1 MKNHRFAGNSASGF
15 TLIELIVV
23 IAILGLLAAFLA
35 PNVMQQFSGAQSK
48 TAKLYIKQ
56 LGGVLDMFNLETHRY
71 PTTQEGLN
79 ALVQCP
85 PGLAGCNGPY
95 LKDKSLLKD
104 PWNNDWKYT
113 SPGSSG
119 RPYEIMSFGED
130 GKEGGEGNAK
140 DVKSWED

>member
-1 MKNHRFAGNSASGF
+1 MKKHRFADNTISGF

-48 TAKLYIKQ
+48 TARLYIKT
-56 LGGVLDMFNLETHRY
+56 LSTELDKFRIDAGRY

-79 ALVQCP
+79 ALIQCP
-85 PGLAGCNGPY
+85 SGLAGCNGPY
-95 LKDKSLLKD
+95 LRDKSLLKD

-119 RPYEIMSFGED
+119 RPFEIMSFGED